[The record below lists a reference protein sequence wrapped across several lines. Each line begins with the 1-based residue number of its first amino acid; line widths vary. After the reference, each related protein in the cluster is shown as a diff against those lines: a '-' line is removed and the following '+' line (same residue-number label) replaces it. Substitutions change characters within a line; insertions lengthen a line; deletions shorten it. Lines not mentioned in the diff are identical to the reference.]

1 MQKASRIILAILC
14 SSILCNSAL
23 SQTHLTPNKEK
34 CWIVK
39 KIEDPLGSS
48 FFVVVVQDFGTPE
61 EKKKIE
67 QILQS
72 KLKAS
77 ISDRLEAEGMRVE
90 IFKKED
96 IEEIKKK
103 TS

>member
-1 MQKASRIILAILC
+1 MQKASRNILAILC
-14 SSILCNSAL
+14 SFIFCNCAL

-34 CWIVK
+34 CWIIK
-39 KIEDPLGSS
+39 KIEDPIGSS
-48 FFVVVVQDFGTPE
+48 FFVVVVEDFGTPE

-77 ISDRLEAEGMRVE
+77 IADRLTAEGMRVE
-90 IFKKED
+90 IFRKQD
-96 IEEIKKK
+96 VEEIKKK
-103 TS
+103 AS